1 MHYAWHDWICF
12 GISAMLCQ
20 TSLVSWYCCCCWL
33 RSKKVVGSQTAGRVS
48 SLSVVAAFLC
58 VNLWEVC
65 ITLRGTAVKIVKA
78 LWACSFICVII
89 PADVT
94 TVPTSQVVLRSIAPP
109 TGEI

>member
-12 GISAMLCQ
+12 GITAMLCQ
-20 TSLVSWYCCCCWL
+20 TSVVSWYCCCWL

-65 ITLRGTAVKIVKA
+65 ITLRGTAVKRVKE
-78 LWACSFICVII
+78 LLLLLL
-89 PADVT
+89 PLDVDME
-94 TVPTSQVVLRSIAPP
+94 VLIFC
-109 TGEI
+109 

>member
-65 ITLRGTAVKIVKA
+65 ITLRGTAVKIVKE
-78 LWACSFICVII
+78 LLLLL
-89 PADVT
+89 DVDME
-94 TVPTSQVVLRSIAPP
+94 VLLFC
-109 TGEI
+109 